1 MFQNHLD
8 YHSSAILAAAI
19 DTFSLGYRSRVD
31 CSSINRL
38 CTRLTPLGRKAVA
51 ASIQLPLGFEIK
63 SNLLDYLLT
72 AKLPLWQPISPQ
84 CTTDMSVSQTINLR
98 GITQNML
105 YSKLVV
111 FIILIRLSV
120 LYIIYIIFVHN
131 TYKKID
137 IKAFFQLLVI
147 L

>member
-8 YHSSAILAAAI
+8 YHSSAILASAI

-38 CTRLTPLGRKAVA
+38 CTRLTPLGRKAVS
-51 ASIQLPLGFEIK
+51 ASIQLPLGFETK
-63 SNLLDYLLT
+63 SNLLDYLQT

-111 FIILIRLSV
+111 FIILNRLSV
-120 LYIIYIIFVHN
+120 LYTKYIL
-131 TYKKID
+131 Y
-137 IKAFFQLLVI
+137 LVI
-147 L
+147 ILINKLILKHFF